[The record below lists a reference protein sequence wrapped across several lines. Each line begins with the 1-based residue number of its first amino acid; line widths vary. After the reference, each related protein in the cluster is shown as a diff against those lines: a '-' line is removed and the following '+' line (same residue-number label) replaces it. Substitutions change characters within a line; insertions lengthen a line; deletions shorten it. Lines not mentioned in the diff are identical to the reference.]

1 MANKKGKP
9 ANTQFP
15 ARQTAVTVTPV
26 TTYAGMSASVLDD
39 FIKSQYAQCKSLYRK
54 LEQNSDTLYLALAEM
69 ETRFQKQERFRTDLK
84 PLKATTWHQYLQSRG
99 VQPAA
104 FRQWKHRKLQSLV
117 KSATPVVVNINVSAA
132 ELARELE
139 SSDWAEKLS
148 EVIKS
153 RSRLNPVVTQR
164 LVAALHDA
172 SKQLAALAD
181 QFGSKQRV
189 SLPILGQCGGCS
201 AMHEG
206 IAALSE
212 THPDWN
218 DQRLAGK
225 SGCSVTVVR
234 QAKTR
239 HLYKREAA

>member
-1 MANKKGKP
+1 MKQGVAIQK
-9 ANTQFP
+9 
-15 ARQTAVTVTPV
+15 TAVTVTPV
-26 TTYAGMSASVLDD
+26 TTYARMSASVLDD
-39 FIKSQYAQCKSLYRK
+39 FIKSQYAQCRSLYCK
-54 LEQNSDTLYLALAEM
+54 LERNSDTLYLALAEM

-164 LVAALHDA
+164 LVTALHDA
-172 SKQLAALAD
+172 SKHWLT
-181 QFGSKQRV
+181 S
-189 SLPILGQCGGCS
+189 
-201 AMHEG
+201 
-206 IAALSE
+206 
-212 THPDWN
+212 
-218 DQRLAGK
+218 
-225 SGCSVTVVR
+225 SGR
-234 QAKTR
+234 N
-239 HLYKREAA
+239 KR